1 MDKPKCA
8 INPVT
13 GRAVKEGS
21 KVYKKLDASAKTLQA
36 VVKAKLAKPPQPK
49 PSPPKPSPPKP
60 KAMKPKA
67 SPKMD
72 VSDDNW
78 FLPYVENEASR
89 ILQAV
94 ARRSKAMKN
103 KNK

>member
-1 MDKPKCA
+1 MDKKLNRKC
-8 INPVT
+8 IVNPRT
-13 GRAVKEGS
+13 GHAVVEGS
-21 KVYKKLDASAKTLQA
+21 KIYKKLDSSAKTLQA
-36 VVKAKLAKPPQPK
+36 AVKSKLAKPPP
-49 PSPPKPSPPKP
+49 PPPKPSPPKP

-94 ARRSKAMKN
+94 ARRQAVKN

>member
-1 MDKPKCA
+1 MDKKCA
-8 INPVT
+8 INPAT

-36 VVKAKLAKPPQPK
+36 VVKAKLAKPPQ
-49 PSPPKPSPPKP
+49 PKPSPPKP

-94 ARRSKAMKN
+94 ARRQAVKN